1 MRVLHE
7 DGLVWRQ
14 HNLVFGDVVKHELLQ
29 EGALFLVEGRPVLR
43 NYLDVV
49 ALKVGQSLF
58 GQRGFALLR

>member
-1 MRVLHE
+1 M
-7 DGLVWRQ
+7 
-14 HNLVFGDVVKHELLQ
+14 VFGDVVKHELLQ

-58 GQRGFALLR
+58 GQRRFALLR